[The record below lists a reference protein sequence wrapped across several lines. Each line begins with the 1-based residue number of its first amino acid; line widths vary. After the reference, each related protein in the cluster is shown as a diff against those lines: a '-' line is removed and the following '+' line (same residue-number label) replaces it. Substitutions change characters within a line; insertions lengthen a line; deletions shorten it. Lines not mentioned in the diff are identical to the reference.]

1 MNIKKNT
8 SVRINL
14 LNLLYQSVLLTIRLL
29 GHNNIYVSKDK
40 PYLKQRT
47 LVDYRNTLRNAQKT
61 DHFGLP

>member
-40 PYLKQRT
+40 PFF
-47 LVDYRNTLRNAQKT
+47 KT
-61 DHFGLP
+61 AEFSWLPQYVT